1 MECPC
6 RPLEGHSKAKTN
18 GQYLRSA
25 GGASSPPCRS
35 RCTCGLHAVAS
46 PVRLLR
52 LGAAPRVPSLVWA
65 APPPG
70 SPSSRVRRA
79 AARARGRG
87 DRDVAAAIACKRVP
101 RGAALDG
108 PPRHGPVSGVD
119 GHLQRGLRRAHGLGR
134 ARHGA
139 ALLLPGAALSL
150 SKSLGVCSPLCFTK
164 RGAGLAYPITFL
176 LWRRHVPF
184 FLVVATGGSAISWM
198 ARDEVVQDPLVHTS
212 IWRAVWR
219 HIDRSAPCALT
230 RCSSAQRLT
239 SAKLLCDSQALRWGH
254 EQWPRSAAS

>member
-1 MECPC
+1 M
-6 RPLEGHSKAKTN
+6 
-18 GQYLRSA
+18 
-25 GGASSPPCRS
+25 
-35 RCTCGLHAVAS
+35 HAVAS

-150 SKSLGVCSPLCFTK
+150 LKSLGVCSPLCFTK
-164 RGAGLAYPITFL
+164 RGAGVSYFSPLETTRPIL
-176 LWRRHVPF
+176 LGGGYWR
-184 FLVVATGGSAISWM
+184 
-198 ARDEVVQDPLVHTS
+198 
-212 IWRAVWR
+212 
-219 HIDRSAPCALT
+219 
-230 RCSSAQRLT
+230 
-239 SAKLLCDSQALRWGH
+239 LCDLMDGERRSRPRPYLCTHLRGHLACSLETHRSLSSLRSRALQQR
-254 EQWPRSAAS
+254 AAIDEF